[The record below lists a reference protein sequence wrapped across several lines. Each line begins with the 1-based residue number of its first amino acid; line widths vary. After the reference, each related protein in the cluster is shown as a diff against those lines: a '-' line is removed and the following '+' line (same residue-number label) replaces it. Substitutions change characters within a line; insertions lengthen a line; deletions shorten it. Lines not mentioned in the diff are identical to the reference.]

1 MVRMARRLKGAS
13 SADTRSAILDLI
25 RSSGQVS
32 RIELSEKSGLTEATI
47 SKIVRTLIVDG
58 LVIEAG
64 YAESTG
70 GKRPVLL
77 ELNVASRYALGVS
90 LDYARI
96 SLVLCDI
103 SGKTLHSHAV
113 AGAGVSKPQSVI
125 DRVAREISRFLV
137 RHKVDRSDVIGIG
150 VSGAGR
156 LDASGGALRSS
167 RQTGE
172 WEEFAIEAALGEA
185 TNMPVILENDANC
198 AALGEFWSGR
208 VSTAHDF
215 ATIYMATGIGCG
227 IVINGD
233 VYRGASSNA
242 GEIGHLS
249 LDIDGPE
256 CFCGSR
262 GCVEV
267 MATPVA
273 VVRNARDDHALW
285 ERLGLREREGEDIRS
300 SFATIAA
307 AAMTGDHDAE
317 SLVRQSAKYV
327 ATAVLGL
334 TNIFD
339 LDRVYLAGPGFA
351 TAGPMYL
358 DVVRDV
364 LGRLA
369 FMRKVHSVAVEMGET
384 GPGAAARGA
393 ASVVLH
399 SRLTPHHVRG

>member
-1 MVRMARRLKGAS
+1 MARRLKGAS

-25 RSSGQVS
+25 RSSGRVS

-47 SKIVRTLIVDG
+47 SKIVRTLIDGG
-58 LVIEAG
+58 LVVEAG

-77 ELNVASRYALGVS
+77 ELNAASRYALGVS

-103 SGKTLHSHAV
+103 NGTVLHSHAIP
-113 AGAGVSKPQSVI
+113 GARRSKPQAVI
-125 DRVAREISRFLV
+125 DRVAREIGRFLTAHAVV
-137 RHKVDRSDVIGIG
+137 RGDVIGIG

-156 LDASGGALRSS
+156 LDASGGVLRSS

-172 WEEFAIEAALGEA
+172 WEEFAIEDALGEA
-185 TNMPVILENDANC
+185 TGLPVILENDANC

-227 IVINGD
+227 LVVNGD

-242 GEIGHLS
+242 GEIGHVC
-249 LDIDGPE
+249 LDVDGPP

-262 GCVEV
+262 GCLEV
-267 MATPVA
+267 LATPAA
-273 VVRNARDDHALW
+273 VVRNARERRALW
-285 ERLGLREREGEDIRS
+285 DRLGLREREGEDVRT
-300 SFATIAA
+300 SFSTIAA
-307 AAMTGDHDAE
+307 AAMSGDSDAAA
-317 SLVRQSAKYV
+317 LIRRSADLLAV
-327 ATAVLGL
+327 AVLGL

-339 LDRVYLAGPGFA
+339 LDRIYLAGPGFA
-351 TAGPMYL
+351 IAGPIYL
-358 DVVRDV
+358 EVVRDV
-364 LGRLA
+364 LDRLA
-369 FMRKVHSVAVEMGET
+369 FMRKVHPVAVEMGET

-399 SRLTPHHVRG
+399 SHLTPHHLRG

>member
-1 MVRMARRLKGAS
+1 MARRLKGIS

-47 SKIVRTLIVDG
+47 SKVVRTLIVDG
-58 LVIEAG
+58 LVIETG

-103 SGKTLHSHAV
+103 SGRMLHSHAV

-137 RHKVDRSDVIGIG
+137 KHNVNRSDVIGIG

-156 LDASGGALRSS
+156 LDASGDALRSS
-167 RQTGE
+167 RQAGE

-185 TNMPVILENDANC
+185 TKMPVILENDANC
-198 AALGEFWSGR
+198 AALGEFWSGK

-249 LDIDGPE
+249 LDINGPE

-262 GCVEV
+262 GCLEV
-267 MATPVA
+267 LATPVA

-285 ERLGLREREGEDIRS
+285 ERLGLREREGEDIRA

-317 SLVRQSAKYV
+317 SLVRQSAKYL

-351 TAGPMYL
+351 TAGPIYL
-358 DVVRDV
+358 DVTRDV

>member
-1 MVRMARRLKGAS
+1 MARRLKGAS

-25 RSSGQVS
+25 RSSGRVS

-47 SKIVRTLIVDG
+47 SKIVRTLIDGG
-58 LVIEAG
+58 LVVEAG
-64 YAESTG
+64 FAESTG

-77 ELNVASRYALGVS
+77 ELNAASRYALGVS

-103 SGKTLHSHAV
+103 NGRALHSHSLP
-113 AGAGVSKPQSVI
+113 GSGRSKPQTVI
-125 DRVAREISRFLV
+125 DRVAREISRFLEKHSV
-137 RHKVDRSDVIGIG
+137 ARSDVIGIG

-156 LDASGGALRSS
+156 QDTSGGVLRSS

-172 WEEFAIEAALGEA
+172 WEEFAIEATLCEA
-185 TNMPVILENDANC
+185 TGMPVILENDANC

-227 IVINGD
+227 LVINGD

-249 LDIDGPE
+249 LDVDGPE

-262 GCVEV
+262 GCLEV
-267 MATPVA
+267 MATPA
-273 VVRNARDDHALW
+273 AIVRSAREHTALW
-285 ERLGLREREGEDIRS
+285 ERLDLSEREGEDVRT
-300 SFATIAA
+300 SFATIAT
-307 AAMTGDHDAE
+307 AAMTGDADAE
-317 SLVRQSAKYV
+317 GLVRQSAKYL

-351 TAGPMYL
+351 TAGPIYL
-358 DVVRDV
+358 EVVRDV
-364 LGRLA
+364 LDRLA
-369 FMRKVHSVAVEMGET
+369 FMRKVHAVAVEMGET

-399 SRLTPHHVRG
+399 SHLTPHHARA

>member
-1 MVRMARRLKGAS
+1 MARRLKGAS

-25 RSSGQVS
+25 RSSGSVS
-32 RIELSEKSGLTEATI
+32 RIELAEKSGLTEATI
-47 SKIVRTLIVDG
+47 SKIVRALIDGG
-58 LVIEAG
+58 LVVEAG

-77 ELNVASRYALGVS
+77 ELNAASSYALGVS

-103 SGKTLHSHAV
+103 NGTVLHSHSI
-113 AGAGVSKPQSVI
+113 AGAGRSKPPTVI
-125 DRVAREISRFLV
+125 DRVAREIGRFLDKHGV
-137 RHKVDRSDVIGIG
+137 ARADVIGIG

-156 LDASGGALRSS
+156 VDTQGGALRSS
-167 RQTGE
+167 RQTTE

-185 TNMPVILENDANC
+185 AGLPVILENDANC

-233 VYRGASSNA
+233 IYRGASSNA
-242 GEIGHLS
+242 GEIGHMS
-249 LDIDGPE
+249 LEIDGPE

-262 GCVEV
+262 GCLEV
-267 MATPVA
+267 LATPAA
-273 VVRNARDDHALW
+273 VVRNARGDAALW
-285 ERLGLREREGEDIRS
+285 DRLGLQEQEGEDVRT
-300 SFATIAA
+300 SFGTIATA
-307 AAMTGDHDAE
+307 ATTGDASAE
-317 SLVRQSAKYV
+317 ALVLRSARYLAV
-327 ATAVLGL
+327 AVLGL
-334 TNIFD
+334 TNVLD

-351 TAGPMYL
+351 TIGPLYL
-358 DVVRDV
+358 GVVRDV
-364 LGRLA
+364 LERLA
-369 FMRKVHSVAVEMGET
+369 RMRKVHPVAVEMGAT
-384 GPGAAARGA
+384 GPAAAARGA

-399 SRLTPHHVRG
+399 SHLTPHHLRG

>member
-1 MVRMARRLKGAS
+1 MARRLKGAS

-58 LVIEAG
+58 FVIETG

-103 SGKTLHSHAV
+103 SGKMLHSHAV
-113 AGAGVSKPQSVI
+113 AGTRVSKPQSVI

-137 RHKVDRSDVIGIG
+137 KHKVDRSDVIGIG

-167 RQTGE
+167 KQAGE

-267 MATPVA
+267 MATPAA

-285 ERLGLREREGEDIRS
+285 KRLGLREREGEDIRA

-351 TAGPMYL
+351 IASPIYL
-358 DVVRDV
+358 DMVRDV

>member
-1 MVRMARRLKGAS
+1 MARRLKGAS

-25 RSSGQVS
+25 RSSGQIS
-32 RIELSEKSGLTEATI
+32 RIELSEQSGLTEATI
-47 SKIVRTLIVDG
+47 SKIVRALIVGG

-77 ELNVASRYALGVS
+77 ELNTASRFALGVS

-103 SGKTLHSHAV
+103 NGTALHSHAIK
-113 AGAGVSKPQSVI
+113 GAGRSKPQTVI
-125 DRVAREISRFLV
+125 DRVAREIGRFCDKYAV
-137 RHKVDRSDVIGIG
+137 ARTDIIGVG

-156 LDASGGALRSS
+156 LDASGGVLRSS

-172 WEEFAIEAALGEA
+172 WEEFAIEAALNEA
-185 TNMPVILENDANC
+185 TGLPVILENDANC

-208 VSTAHDF
+208 VSTSHDF

-227 IVINGD
+227 LVVNGD

-242 GEIGHLS
+242 GEIGHVP
-249 LDIDGPE
+249 LDPDGPE

-262 GCVEV
+262 GCLEV
-267 MATPVA
+267 LATPAA
-273 VVRNARDDHALW
+273 VVRAARARTALW
-285 ERLGLREREGEDIRS
+285 KRLELHDAEGEDVRT
-300 SFATIAA
+300 SFATIATA
-307 AAMTGDHDAE
+307 AVSGDADAH
-317 SLVRQSAKYV
+317 SLIAQSARYL
-327 ATAVLGL
+327 ASAVLGL

-339 LDRVYLAGPGFA
+339 LDRIFLAGPGFA
-351 TAGPMYL
+351 TAGPIYL
-358 DVVRDV
+358 ETVRDV

-369 FMRKVHSVAVEMGET
+369 FMRMVHPVSVEMGET

-399 SRLTPHHVRG
+399 SNLTPHHVRG

>member
-1 MVRMARRLKGAS
+1 MTRRLKGAS

-47 SKIVRTLIVDG
+47 SKIVRALIVDG
-58 LVIEAG
+58 LVVEAG
-64 YAESTG
+64 FAESTG

-77 ELNVASRYALGVS
+77 ELNTASRYALGVS

-96 SLVLCDI
+96 SLVLCNI
-103 SGKTLHSHAV
+103 SGNVLHSHAV
-113 AGAGVSKPQSVI
+113 PGAGRSKPQTVI
-125 DRVAREISRFLV
+125 DRVAREIGKFLDK
-137 RHKVDRSDVIGIG
+137 HGIDRSDVIGIG

-156 LDASGGALRSS
+156 LDASGGVLRSS

-172 WEEFAIEAALGEA
+172 WEEFAIEAALCEA
-185 TNMPVILENDANC
+185 TGMPVILENDANC

-227 IVINGD
+227 LVINGD

-256 CFCGSR
+256 CFCGSH
-262 GCVEV
+262 GCLEV
-267 MATPVA
+267 MATPAA
-273 VVRNARDDHALW
+273 VVRNARDDRALW
-285 ERLGLREREGEDIRS
+285 ERLGLQEREGEDVRT

-307 AAMTGDHDAE
+307 AAMSGDESAE
-317 SLVRQSAKYV
+317 SLVRRSAQYV

-339 LDRVYLAGPGFA
+339 LDRIYLAGPGFA
-351 TAGPMYL
+351 TAGPIYL
-358 DVVRDV
+358 GVVRDV
-364 LGRLA
+364 LERTA

-399 SRLTPHHVRG
+399 SHLTPHHLRG

>member
-1 MVRMARRLKGAS
+1 MPRRLKGAS

-25 RSSGQVS
+25 RSSGRVS
-32 RIELSEKSGLTEATI
+32 RIELSERSGLTEATI
-47 SKIVRTLIVDG
+47 SKIVRTLIDGG
-58 LVIEAG
+58 LVVEAG
-64 YAESTG
+64 FAESTG

-77 ELNVASRYALGVS
+77 ELNASSRYALGVS

-96 SLVLCDI
+96 SIVLCDI
-103 SGKTLHSHAV
+103 NGAALHSHSL
-113 AGAGVSKPQSVI
+113 AGTGRSKPQTVI
-125 DRVAREISRFLV
+125 ERVAREIAKFLDKHGIA
-137 RHKVDRSDVIGIG
+137 RDDVIGIG

-156 LDASGGALRSS
+156 QDASGGVLRSS

-172 WEEFAIEAALGEA
+172 WEQFAIEAALNEA
-185 TNMPVILENDANC
+185 SGMPVILENDANC

-249 LDIDGPE
+249 IDIDGPE

-262 GCVEV
+262 GCLEV
-267 MATPVA
+267 MATPAA
-273 VVRNARDDHALW
+273 VVRNARENRGLW
-285 ERLGLREREGEDIRS
+285 ERLDLRDREGEDVRA
-300 SFATIAA
+300 SFGTIAA
-307 AAMTGDHDAE
+307 AAMVGDIDAE
-317 SLVRQSAKYV
+317 TLVRQA
-327 ATAVLGL
+327 ARHLGTGVLGL
-334 TNIFD
+334 ANIFD
-339 LDRVYLAGPGFA
+339 LDRVSLAGPGFA
-351 TAGPMYL
+351 VAGPIYL
-358 DVVRDV
+358 QVVRDV
-364 LGRLA
+364 LDRLA
-369 FMRKVHSVAVEMGET
+369 FMRKVHPVTVEMGET

-399 SRLTPHHVRG
+399 SHLTPHHLRA

>member
-1 MVRMARRLKGAS
+1 MPRRLKGAS

-25 RSSGQVS
+25 RSSGRVS
-32 RIELSEKSGLTEATI
+32 RIELSERSGLTEATI
-47 SKIVRTLIVDG
+47 SKIVRTLIDGG
-58 LVIEAG
+58 LVVEAG
-64 YAESTG
+64 FAESTG

-77 ELNVASRYALGVS
+77 ELNASSRYALGVS

-103 SGKTLHSHAV
+103 NGRALHSHSI
-113 AGAGVSKPQSVI
+113 AGAGRSKPQTVI
-125 DRVAREISRFLV
+125 DRVAREIVKFLEKHSIV
-137 RHKVDRSDVIGIG
+137 RGDVIGIG

-156 LDASGGALRSS
+156 QDASGGVLRSS

-172 WEEFAIEAALGEA
+172 WEQFDIEAALNEA
-185 TNMPVILENDANC
+185 TGMPVILENDANC

-227 IVINGD
+227 IVIHGD

-262 GCVEV
+262 GCLEV
-267 MATPVA
+267 MATPAA
-273 VVRNARDDHALW
+273 VVRNARENRELW
-285 ERLGLREREGEDIRS
+285 QRLELQDREGEDVRA
-300 SFATIAA
+300 SFATIAT
-307 AAMTGDHDAE
+307 AAMTGDSGAE
-317 SLVRQSAKYV
+317 ALIRQA
-327 ATAVLGL
+327 ARFLAAAVLDL
-334 TNIFD
+334 ANIFD
-339 LDRVYLAGPGFA
+339 LDRVCLAGPGFA
-351 TAGPMYL
+351 VAGPIYL
-358 DVVRDV
+358 EVVRDV
-364 LGRLA
+364 LDRLA
-369 FMRKVHSVAVEMGET
+369 FMRKVHPVAVEMGET

-393 ASVVLH
+393 ASVILH
-399 SRLTPHHVRG
+399 SHLTPHHLRA